1 MINEQEIDYSKV
13 VKSKETLKHE
23 MREVIKEKVGDTETL
38 LGTTSD
44 GTQLAL
50 YMLAELLEA
59 INTATTLDDL
69 KTAIQPRLPL
79 AQKYLAEVADGTVVP
94 TFIVK
99 GVDAVVADVKEHS
112 TEVSNVLKDAAS

>member
-1 MINEQEIDYSKV
+1 MINDQEIDYSKV

-69 KTAIQPRLPL
+69 KTAIHPRLPL
-79 AQKYLAEVADGTVVP
+79 AQQYLAGVADGTVVP

-99 GVDAVVADVKEHS
+99 GVDAVVADVKERS